1 MTSMSEAAILTAGG
15 EGNARAASDG
25 ESRLDDGGL
34 NLPTGELMALGGDAR
49 ITLDEQSGLNS
60 YGCAPKPVPAIA
72 YASSTA
78 STVSAGAF
86 AQARAFH
93 FQLRRVAQDRPV
105 DQVYADGMAEA
116 HRRLCILY
124 GLDASV
130 DIAFGPSGT
139 DLEYLAAAIALAD
152 DKPVRN
158 IVVEVDE
165 VGSGCLNAQK
175 GRYFA
180 PRTALGL
187 DVVPGEPVPGFPADR
202 LATET
207 IAIRHPDGGLRDPVE
222 REQAVT
228 HLLERAVAAGERPLL
243 HAVHRSKTG
252 LIAPDP
258 DSLGRLSRRFGD
270 RVDLVVDACQGR
282 ISPEMLRDYLALGAM
297 VLVTGSKFIGGPPFS
312 AFAIV
317 PERLAK
323 RMRRGAAAPVGL
335 GAFFARGEMPASW
348 ISMDPVLPRVP
359 NFGLLLRLECG
370 VFELSRLLAYPE
382 AVPRRAIEAFGEA
395 VRTLPGDA
403 PLRLLPGSGGEGE
416 EDLHPLD
423 RTMLHTFALAVRHPQ
438 SGRELAID
446 DARNVYE
453 MLYSDISD
461 RFADPWDRMIAA
473 ETCHVGQP
481 VRCLRRAD
489 GYWAATLRLSLSAP
503 QISEVGGLDDEALLR
518 RFRTDLDW
526 ICAKIRLILPLL
538 PAERGAAAG

>member
-1 MTSMSEAAILTAGG
+1 MTSISDAALLTAGG
-15 EGNARAASDG
+15 EGNARAAADRA
-25 ESRLDDGGL
+25 SRADDGGL
-34 NLPTGELMALGGDAR
+34 SLPTGELMALGGDAR
-49 ITLDEQSGLNS
+49 ITLDERSGLNA
-60 YGCAPKPVPAIA
+60 YGCAPKPMPAIA

-93 FQLRRVAQDRPV
+93 FALRRAARSRATE
-105 DQVYADGMAEA
+105 QVYAEAMAQA

-124 GLDASV
+124 GLDSSV

-139 DLEYLAAAIALAD
+139 DLEYLAAALALAD
-152 DKPVRN
+152 GKPVRN
-158 IVVEVDE
+158 IIVEVDE

-187 DVVPGEPVPGFPADR
+187 DVATGDAVPGFPPDR
-202 LATET
+202 LVTET
-207 IAIRHPDGGLRDPVE
+207 IPIRNPDGTLRDPGQRE
-222 REQAVT
+222 RALAEA
-228 HLLERAVAAGERPLL
+228 LEGAVAAGERPLL

-258 DSLGRLSRRFGD
+258 ETLGRLSSRFGD

-282 ISPEMLRDYLALGAM
+282 ISPEMLRDYLALGAV

-317 PERLAK
+317 PGPVAN
-323 RMRRGAAAPVGL
+323 RMRGGWAAPAGL
-335 GAFFARGEMPASW
+335 GGFFARGEMPASW
-348 ISMDPVLPRVP
+348 TSMDPVLPRVP

-382 AVPRRAIEAFGEA
+382 SVTRRAIEAFGEA
-395 VRTLPGDA
+395 VRTLPADA

-416 EDLHPLD
+416 EELHPLD
-423 RTMLHTFALAVRHPQ
+423 RTMLHTFALADRHPQ
-438 SGRELAID
+438 SGRELDID
-446 DARNVYE
+446 DARAVYE
-453 MLYSDISD
+453 MLYSDVSD
-461 RFADPWDRMIAA
+461 RFGDPWDRMIAA

-489 GYWAATLRLSLSAP
+489 GRWAPTLRLSLSAP
-503 QISEVGGLDDEALLR
+503 QISEVGGLDDEALLA

-526 ICAKIRLILPLL
+526 ICAKIRLVLPLL
-538 PAERGAAAG
+538 PAKKEG

>member
-1 MTSMSEAAILTAGG
+1 MTSISDAAILTAGG
-15 EGNARAASDG
+15 EGNARAAPAAP
-25 ESRLDDGGL
+25 SRPDDGGL
-34 NLPTGELMALGGDAR
+34 SLPTGELMALGGDAR
-49 ITLDEQSGLNS
+49 ITLDERSGLNS

-93 FQLRRVAQDRPV
+93 FQLRRAARTRPTE
-105 DQVYADGMAEA
+105 QVYAEAMAQA

-124 GLDASV
+124 GLDESV

-139 DLEYLAAAIALAD
+139 DLEYLAAAIALSD
-152 DKPVRN
+152 GKRVRN
-158 IVVEVDE
+158 VVVEVDE

-187 DVVPGEPVPGFPADR
+187 DVATGDPVPGFPPDR
-202 LATET
+202 LVTET
-207 IAIRHPDGGLRDPVE
+207 IAIRDPDGRLREPAE
-222 REQAVT
+222 REQALAET
-228 HLLERAVAAGERPLL
+228 LERAVAAGERPLL
-243 HAVHRSKTG
+243 HVVHRSKTG
-252 LIAPDP
+252 LIAPDAVT
-258 DSLGRLSRRFGD
+258 LGRLSRRFGD

-282 ISPEMLRDYLALGAM
+282 ISPEMLRDYLALGAI

-317 PERLAK
+317 PEPIAK
-323 RMRRGAAAPVGL
+323 RMRGTAPAPAGL
-335 GAFFARGEMPASW
+335 GAFFARGEMPATW
-348 ISMDPVLPRVP
+348 TSMDSVLPRVP

-382 AVPRRAIEAFGEA
+382 EVTRRAIEAFGEA
-395 VRTLPGDA
+395 VRSLPDDA
-403 PLRLLPGSGGEGE
+403 PLRRLPGSGGEDE

-423 RTMLHTFALAVRHPQ
+423 RTMLHTFALAGRHPA
-438 SGRELAID
+438 SGRELDID
-446 DARNVYE
+446 DARTVYE

-461 RFADPWDRMIAA
+461 RFTDSWDRMIAA

-481 VRCLRRAD
+481 VRCLRRAE
-489 GYWAATLRLSLSAP
+489 GRWAGTLRLSLSAP
-503 QISEVGGLDDEALLR
+503 HISEVGGLDDEALLG

-538 PAERGAAAG
+538 PPERETG

>member
-1 MTSMSEAAILTAGG
+1 MTSISDAALLTAGD
-15 EGNARAASDG
+15 EGNARAAAD
-25 ESRLDDGGL
+25 RATRRNDGGL
-34 NLPTGELMALGGDAR
+34 GLPTGELMALGGDAR
-49 ITLDEQSGLNS
+49 ITLDERSGLNA
-60 YGCAPKPVPAIA
+60 YGCAPKPMPAIA

-93 FQLRRVAQDRPV
+93 FALRRAARSRATE
-105 DQVYADGMAEA
+105 QVYAEAMAQA

-124 GLDASV
+124 GLDSSV

-139 DLEYLAAAIALAD
+139 DLEYLAAALALAD
-152 DKPVRN
+152 GKPVRN
-158 IVVEVDE
+158 VIVEVDE

-187 DVVPGEPVPGFPADR
+187 DVATGDPVPGFPSDR
-202 LATET
+202 LVTET
-207 IAIRHPDGGLRDPVE
+207 VPIRNPDGSLRKPGE
-222 REQAVT
+222 RAQALAET
-228 HLLERAVAAGERPLL
+228 LERAVAAGERPLL

-258 DSLGRLSRRFGD
+258 ETLGRLSSRFGD

-282 ISPEMLRDYLALGAM
+282 ISPEMLRDYLALGAI

-317 PERLAK
+317 PERIAN
-323 RMRRGAAAPVGL
+323 RMRGGSAAPAGL
-335 GAFFARGEMPASW
+335 GGFFARGEMPASW
-348 ISMDPVLPRVP
+348 TSMDPVLPLVP

-370 VFELSRLLAYPE
+370 VFELSRLLAYPD
-382 AVPRRAIEAFGEA
+382 AVARRAIEAFGEA
-395 VRTLPGDA
+395 VRTLPADA

-423 RTMLHTFALAVRHPQ
+423 RTMLHTFELAARHPQ
-438 SGRELAID
+438 SGRELDID
-446 DARNVYE
+446 DARTVYE
-453 MLYSDISD
+453 MLYSDMSD

-481 VRCLRRAD
+481 VRCLRRSD
-489 GYWAATLRLSLSAP
+489 GRWAPTLRLSLSAP
-503 QISEVGGLDDEALLR
+503 QISEVGGLDDEALLS

-526 ICAKIRLILPLL
+526 ICAKIRLVLPLL
-538 PAERGAAAG
+538 PAEKEGAG